1 MGFSNLTIEY
11 ERKMLEKESLPEA
24 VKKAITDFVDGD
36 LILENIGE
44 RRRMNYYQRLRVAA
58 RWIPDNFLNPSR
70 VDIKKVLIELND
82 GYSEWT
88 KDTYIKMLRKLSG
101 VHLAATLR
109 R

>member
-11 ERKMLEKESLPEA
+11 ERKMLRKEPFPEA

-58 RWIPDNFLNPSR
+58 RWIPDSFLNPSR
-70 VDIKKVLIELND
+70 GDIKTVV
-82 GYSEWT
+82 
-88 KDTYIKMLRKLSG
+88 IKL
-101 VHLAATLR
+101 TLGHK
-109 R
+109 